1 MIAVQLTAIIV
12 AAFCTSP
19 LIKRSPLGD
28 VARILAT
35 LLHQSELKME
45 AAGTHV
51 ALHLSSHLRNA
62 SWSAQFSFACL
73 M

>member
-1 MIAVQLTAIIV
+1 MIAVRLTATIV

-45 AAGTHV
+45 AADTSV
-51 ALHLSSHLRNA
+51 TLHFSNHSRNA
-62 SWSAQFSFACL
+62 WTSPQFSSDCL
-73 M
+73 K